1 MILIVL
7 KFGGAAYVD
16 FAVQPGRK
24 VACNRKVVGE
34 KQKCV
39 ARSMKGYQ
47 KKKYD
52 CEFISIFP
60 AYGSYSML
68 SLPK

>member
-1 MILIVL
+1 M
-7 KFGGAAYVD
+7 YVD

-24 VACNRKVVGE
+24 VVGE
-34 KQKCV
+34 KQKCD

-47 KKKYD
+47 KKRYD

-60 AYGSYSML
+60 A
-68 SLPK
+68 